1 MIGKTTSR
9 EISYLRGHNGEDI
22 YEDNEKEEIFR
33 NYWQKVFII
42 SIEENAEFVQNHEI
56 AVMENLAVNTELLEP
71 LNHTNYE
78 LLKTET
84 DLIYVRE
91 VKDLLTSLKQRSPGE
106 DNITKYHLS
115 ELPDNSLKNYTKIL
129 NASLATGY
137 FPKIWKVALMIFIPK
152 PSKSP
157 LHHTNYRPI
166 SLLRLSVPGKLF

>member
-1 MIGKTTSR
+1 MIGKTTWR

-91 VKDLLTSLKQRSPGE
+91 VKD
-106 DNITKYHLS
+106 
-115 ELPDNSLKNYTKIL
+115 
-129 NASLATGY
+129 
-137 FPKIWKVALMIFIPK
+137 
-152 PSKSP
+152 
-157 LHHTNYRPI
+157 
-166 SLLRLSVPGKLF
+166 